1 MGAECS
7 APRCDRVCS
16 NRGVPRKNLPV
27 PVDRDPEFSRGAP
40 RSSGEGEI
48 FVVLC
53 ALDYKLTNNPLT
65 CTVDGNNVVELAN
78 LCNATA
84 MKKLFNEEATIPNVK
99 AALYEMADR
108 CGPDDYFIF
117 YYSGHGTNLPDQD
130 GDEDDYQD
138 EAYCFV
144 NEHGQISYNTCM
156 RDDDFAE
163 LITSNVHEDTRIILI
178 SDCCHSGSVGDL
190 SKPQWDGF
198 RAVAISGC
206 TDAQTSGDTGQ
217 GGICTHSL
225 LMGLEKLSKSDAAD
239 FSVSALYNAT
249 LREDQRVFNSA
260 QDITMQESNPGVASE
275 MAWPLVPPNP
285 YTAPLN
291 RAKHA
296 ATSSSGGDTNSVE
309 AVQSYTSE
317 ELQMMGLSP
326 GMVGFIQNLDNDD
339 LEDFTSAV
347 YEVQG
352 GQCQQQ

>member
-7 APRCDRVCS
+7 RVCGS
-16 NRGVPRKNLPV
+16 RGAPRKNLPL
-27 PVDRDPEFSRGAP
+27 PLDRHSEFSRLAP
-40 RSSGEGEI
+40 CSSGEGEI

-53 ALDYKLTNNPLT
+53 ALDYKQTRNPLT
-65 CTVDGNNVVELAN
+65 CTVDGNNLVELAN
-78 LCNATA
+78 LCNVTA
-84 MKKLFNEEATIPNVK
+84 MTKLFNEEATVPNVEQ
-99 AALYEMADR
+99 ALLEMAAR
-108 CGPDDYFIF
+108 CGPNDYLIF

-130 GDEDDYQD
+130 GDEDDHQD

-144 NEHGQISYNTCM
+144 NERGQISYETCM
-156 RDDDFAE
+156 RDDDFAD

-190 SKPQWDGF
+190 SKPQWDGH

-225 LMGLEKLSKSDAAD
+225 LLGLEKLTGYGEED

-260 QDITMQESNPGVASE
+260 QDITIQESNPGVASE
-275 MAWPLVPPNP
+275 MAWPLVPPKP
-285 YTAPLN
+285 YSAPLN
-291 RAKHA
+291 RAKQA
-296 ATSSSGGDTNSVE
+296 ATSSSGGSTDSVQ
-309 AVQSYTSE
+309 AVQSCTPQQ
-317 ELQMMGLSP
+317 LQAMGLSP
-326 GMVGFIQNLDNDD
+326 GMIAFIQSLDDD
-339 LEDFTSAV
+339 DDQDEFTSAI

-352 GQCQQQ
+352 GSCQQQ